1 MAIPGN
7 VVVAKGFTRAAAL
20 SGASLLAFLAS
31 GVAAPEQAAA
41 QAVPGDPQC
50 PVVAGIVTCSG
61 NIPNGVNVPAAGDRN
76 GLTVENLTADIV
88 TTTQHAIRFAAGT
101 DTTTIEVADPDNAI
115 RVTTTIPDTSGH
127 DVNLSAILATAT
139 NNTTFSLTSDID
151 IFGRTI
157 CPRVDGCPF
166 DRALQAVGITV
177 RGSGGNFDIENLG
190 DIAIDADREGLY
202 SQSAAIVAD
211 VFGADLVSI
220 LNSGALTVHNG
231 GGIHATA
238 DNDRIEVVNDGT
250 ITLTQDDSAL
260 VVYTGGLAVTF
271 NSTQNYSDSFTRPDV
286 PEVTD
291 FSYSIVNNGDI
302 SANLADEDD
311 ISFVPGIFVSNT
323 YTEQFEVGSGDFF
336 AGRQTGEIVNNGTI
350 GGNLGGVYVEQ
361 NGNVTVTNNGTIGGA
376 FGVDVQQLILEIAQP
391 GPVSLT
397 RVVNSAT
404 GAIDVVDFGLAG
416 GWDTGIQ
423 ITGGIIEVENA
434 GTIEASGDVA
444 IGVFFGGAS
453 ASVAYRPMQLATL
466 ENSGDILATGTGA
479 IGFQVNR
486 LHPATV
492 NRAPDQRTVVT
503 NSGTITATGDDA
515 YAMYLFHGTNS
526 ADPTLAE
533 IGNLE
538 IELTSTSVVTGG
550 AGEGAA
556 IRIVAGDT
564 HTIENAG
571 LITAPS
577 GSAIVSGS
585 GKETLDNSGRIEG
598 TVTLGEDDDRI
609 NALLGGVITG
619 AVDGGLG
626 TDTIGFGVA
635 SGSAAFSER
644 IGGTSTGFER
654 LEKTGAGTLTLGTA
668 AADTA
673 FLMGGT
679 LATSGS
685 LGAMDVEASAGTLLS
700 ATGSLGD
707 VAMAGNSVLSAGG
720 TGVGAVTLASLTLAQ
735 ESILRFDLGEAGV
748 AGGANN
754 DLVTVTG
761 DLTLD
766 GTLNVNAR
774 PGFGDG
780 VYRLIDYGG
789 ALTDNGL
796 ALGAIPTGDYEI
808 QTAVEG
814 QVNLVAGNTADLSIQ
829 FWDGAGAAN
838 DGTIA
843 GGAGTWNAE
852 ATNWTDANGTLNHA
866 WGGQFAVFQNA
877 GGTVTVAGPQSITG
891 MQFMDNGYDLIAGTD
906 GSLVLGAEETVV
918 RVDADVSA
926 DVAVDLTGAG
936 MLVKRDGGTLIL
948 TGDNSYTGGTVVRE
962 GELQFAGGDTIGS
975 SMMVA
980 PEAGDEASLVVTGAD
995 TALTLD
1001 KLEIGFDG
1009 TATATISGG
1018 AEVTADRFSLG
1029 NRVSMHPDFS
1039 IFDYAS
1045 GSGTLTIAGAG
1056 SLLETGSEF
1065 NVGTKGTGTLIVTDG
1080 GTLRSTYGM
1089 VGREGD
1095 TFISETFIPAIGSV
1109 TVTGEGSSWISEG
1122 GMVLGNA
1129 GGQGSLTVA
1138 DGGLV
1143 QTASVTI
1150 GAGGID
1156 PAGDE
1161 GFVQSQGSVTVS
1173 GWGSLLDVED
1183 DIGVGVFNGQGTLIV
1198 ADGGTV
1204 SASLITIAKDEFS
1217 TNIDGIEVGLVA
1229 IGGGVDAEGDP
1240 LAAVGPGTLDV
1251 PTIELGQHFGTAE
1264 LLFNHTGADYAFA
1277 PDIIG
1282 FGTIRHAAGDT
1293 DLAGGSA
1300 EFTGT
1305 TDVTGG
1311 TLLVSGSLGG
1321 AVNVDGSTLMV
1332 SGTVGGTVTVGE
1344 DGLLGGTGAIGGLV
1358 LEGTLSPGFSP
1369 GTITIDGDA
1378 TFAEGSV
1385 LEIELL
1391 ANGGGDFIDI
1401 SGTATIEGGTVEIGL
1416 LDPETSY
1423 VGGTT
1428 YRFIDAAGGL
1438 TGTFDGLVENSAF
1451 LDFALGYDATGVFTT
1466 VEQVLT
1472 FPDVAFTFN
1481 QVEAAEALADFDQ
1494 TGGSDALLVY
1504 NALLMLDG
1512 DTARAAFDAASGEIH
1527 AANLASATRRSGGI
1541 AERLIARGTTAS
1553 GEGWGVWGSLIG
1565 EDGHVEGDGNGERLS
1580 RNAVG
1585 GEFGID
1591 YGGPDDGWAAG
1602 LGFGYQDGDT
1612 RLPGRHSRADYSGWH
1627 IGTYARIGS
1636 GGAGF
1641 TLSAA
1646 AAYADG
1652 NSDVSRTVAIGA
1664 LDRTAT
1670 SRVDLSGWSLGA
1682 EARYGIAVGGDWAVG
1697 AQARIV
1703 HAEGKLG
1710 SFSES
1715 GAGSLDLSGGTGND
1729 DRRTRYGA
1737 GGFLHWAGENGSFDA
1752 GLAWMTGKQD
1762 PTEIGLAMA
1771 GAPGSP
1777 YRVRAARG
1785 DGDAAQA
1792 TLAASVG
1799 LGAGWTLG
1807 ANALGAF
1814 GSREEQLQGS
1824 VTIGWRF

>member
-1 MAIPGN
+1 MANPGN

-20 SGASLLAFLAS
+20 SGASLLALLAS
-31 GVAAPEQAAA
+31 GVAAPEKAAA

-101 DTTTIEVADPDNAI
+101 PTTTIVVSDPDNAI
-115 RVTTTIPDTSGH
+115 RVTTTTPDTNGQ
-127 DVNLSAILATAT
+127 DVNVSAILATAT
-139 NNTTFSLTSDID
+139 GNTSFSLTSDID

-157 CPRVDGCPF
+157 CPRESCFADPS
-166 DRALQAVGITV
+166 RQATGITV
-177 RGSGGNFDIENLG
+177 RGSGGSFAIENLG
-190 DIAIDADREGLY
+190 NISIDTDEDATFSRA
-202 SQSAAIVAD
+202 AAIVAD

-220 LNSGALTVHNG
+220 RNAGDITVRTG
-231 GGIHATA
+231 GGIVATA
-238 DNDRIEVVNDGT
+238 DNDRIEIVNDGT
-250 ITLTQDDSAL
+250 ITVNEDDPFD
-260 VVYTGGLAVTF
+260 V
-271 NSTQNYSDSFTRPDV
+271 STDGAISLQFESSQYYSDGFSRPDV
-286 PEVTD
+286 PEVVD
-291 FSYSIVNNGDI
+291 FTYSIINNGDI
-302 SANLADEDD
+302 TTTTVDD
-311 ISFVPGIFVSNT
+311 LGFNPGIIVSHS
-323 YTEQFEVGSGDFF
+323 YIEQLEVGGAGYS
-336 AGRQTGEIVNNGTI
+336 AGRQDGEIVNNGTI
-350 GGNLGGVYVEQ
+350 GGNYGGIYIDQ
-361 NGNVTVTNNGTIGGA
+361 NGDVTITNNGRMEGVLGVSVQQVILDIPAPGGA
-376 FGVDVQQLILEIAQP
+376 P
-391 GPVSLT
+391 LT

-404 GAIDVVDFGLAG
+404 GTIEVVDISDFGISTGIDVN
-416 GWDTGIQ
+416 
-423 ITGGIIEVENA
+423 GGIIEIENA
-434 GTIEASGDVA
+434 GLIDVDGENAVGVYLAGSSASSVRRPIQLVTVENEGDVLVSGTDA
-444 IGVFFGGAS
+444 IGLYVARAHPES
-453 ASVAYRPMQLATL
+453 A
-466 ENSGDILATGTGA
+466 
-479 IGFQVNR
+479 
-486 LHPATV
+486 
-492 NRAPDQRTVVT
+492 NRAPDQHTVIG
-503 NSGTITATGDDA
+503 NSGTIEALGDGADA
-515 YAMYLFHGTNS
+515 INVR
-526 ADPTLAE
+526 
-533 IGNLE
+533 N
-538 IELTSTSVVTGG
+538 STSAADTSLANIGTTEIDLSASSIVRGG
-550 AGEGAA
+550 SGDGTA
-556 IRIVAGDT
+556 IRIEAGDA
-564 HTIENAG
+564 HSIENAG
-571 LITAPS
+571 LITSTS
-577 GSAIVSGS
+577 GSAIVAGS

-598 TVTLGEDDDRI
+598 SVGLGENDDRI
-609 NALLGGVITG
+609 DALAGGVITG

-626 TDTIGFGVA
+626 ADTIGFGVA
-635 SGSAAFSER
+635 SGSSAF
-644 IGGTSTGFER
+644 TSRFEGAVSGIER
-654 LEKTGAGTLTLGTA
+654 LEKTGAGTLTLATA

-673 FLMGGT
+673 FLIGGT

-685 LGAMDVEASAGTLLS
+685 LGAMDVAASAGTVLS

-707 VAMAGNSVLSAGG
+707 VTLGGNAVLSAGG
-720 TGVGAVTLASLTLAQ
+720 TGVGAVTLASLSLAQ

-761 DLTLD
+761 NLTLD

-789 ALTDNGL
+789 TLTDNGL
-796 ALGAIPTGDYEI
+796 ALGSIPTGDYEV

-829 FWDGAGAAN
+829 FWDGTGAAN

-852 ATNWTDANGTLNHA
+852 AINWTDANGTLNHA

-891 MQFMDNGYDLIAGTD
+891 MQFMDNGYDLVAGTD

-926 DVAVDLTGAG
+926 NVAVDLTGAG
-936 MLVKRDGGTLIL
+936 MLVKREGGALIL
-948 TGDNSYTGGTVVRE
+948 SGDNSYTGGTVVRE

-1045 GSGTLTIAGAG
+1045 GSGTLTITGAG
-1056 SLLETGSEF
+1056 SLLETVSEF

-1095 TFISETFIPAIGSV
+1095 TFISETFIPAVGAV

-1150 GAGGID
+1150 GSGGIL
-1156 PAGDE
+1156 PAGVDDIIKSD
-1161 GFVQSQGSVTVS
+1161 GTVTVT
-1173 GWGSLLDVED
+1173 GAGSLLDVA
-1183 DIGVGVFNGQGTLIV
+1183 GTVRVGTFNGRGQLIV

-1204 SASLITIAKDEFS
+1204 SADLITIAKDEF
-1217 TNIDGIEVGLVA
+1217 TTGIDGTEVGLLA
-1229 IGGGVDAEGDP
+1229 IGGGVDADGDP
-1240 LAAVGPGTLDV
+1240 LAAAAPGTLDV
-1251 PTIELGQHFGTAE
+1251 PTVDLGQHLGTAD
-1264 LLFNHTGADYAFA
+1264 LLFNHTGADYVFDPAV
-1277 PDIIG
+1277 IG
-1282 FGTIRHAAGDT
+1282 FGTITHAAGDT
-1293 DLAGGSA
+1293 DLAGDSA

-1305 TDVTGG
+1305 TNVTGG

-1438 TGTFDGLVENSAF
+1438 TGTFDGLIENSAF

-1494 TGGSDALLVY
+1494 TGGSDALVVY

-1512 DTARAAFDAASGEIH
+1512 DAARAAFDAASGEIH

-1565 EDGHVEGDGNGERLS
+1565 EDGHVEGDGNGERFS

-1612 RLPGRHSRADYSGWH
+1612 HLPGRRSSADYSGWH
-1627 IGTYARIGS
+1627 IGTYARLGS

-1641 TLSAA
+1641 TLWAA

-1664 LDRTAT
+1664 LNRTVT

-1762 PTEIGLAMA
+1762 PAEIGLAMA

-1792 TLAASVG
+1792 TLAASVE
-1799 LGAGWTLG
+1799 LGGGWTLG

-1824 VTIGWRF
+1824 VTVGWKF